1 MAHCQI
7 ANQQQMQS
15 AHQAAHQFAYRHTP
29 HHAAQLLQCV
39 PNAPRKVNQRVLL
52 DLTPICTV
60 AEFAAEIEDAQD
72 PVTPL
77 HVPRMEPPKL
87 NKRR

>member
-7 ANQQQMQS
+7 AMQQIANQGV
-15 AHQAAHQFAYRHTP
+15 YRHTP
-29 HHAAQLLQCV
+29 HRATQLLVV
-39 PNAPRKVNQRVLL
+39 PDAPRKVNQRVLL
-52 DLTPICTV
+52 DLNPICTV
-60 AEFAAEIEDAQD
+60 AEFAAEIEGAQD

-87 NKRR
+87 NRRR